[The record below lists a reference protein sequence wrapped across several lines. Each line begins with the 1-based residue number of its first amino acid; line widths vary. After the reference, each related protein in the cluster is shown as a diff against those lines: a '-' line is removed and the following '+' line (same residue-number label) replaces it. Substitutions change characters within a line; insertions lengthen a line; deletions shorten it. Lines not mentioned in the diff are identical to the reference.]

1 MRTRK
6 PSDTRHDVPQDVGT
20 LWTMQRQDLTARCA
34 LLAWPD
40 GWELRV
46 LVDGQPML
54 TERCSRSEEAFS
66 IAERWKLHLVERSW
80 RQIVPKRA
88 AMTPQADRRQPT
100 Q

>member
-6 PSDTRHDVPQDVGT
+6 RSETRNYQPQDVGT

-46 LVDGQPML
+46 LVDGKPML
-54 TERCSRSEEAFS
+54 TERCSRSDEAFK
-66 IAERWKLHLVERSW
+66 IADQWKLHLVERSW
-80 RQIVPKRA
+80 RQIVPRPA
-88 AMTPQADRRQPT
+88 AMAPQADPRQST
-100 Q
+100 H